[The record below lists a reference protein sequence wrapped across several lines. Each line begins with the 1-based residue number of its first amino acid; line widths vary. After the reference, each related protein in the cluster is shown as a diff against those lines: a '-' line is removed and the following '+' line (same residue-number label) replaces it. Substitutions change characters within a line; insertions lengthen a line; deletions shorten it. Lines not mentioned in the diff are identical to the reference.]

1 MQLFQQNY
9 DLQAKVAELQHLAE
23 LSRKTR
29 LQSDAEQINALKSKN
44 DQFEN
49 QMQNLKLELA
59 NSIAMKIDTDEAH
72 RESIKRFDRQNVEL
86 LAIQELYKNATVE
99 IAALKAQNEGTRREL
114 EQTKTM
120 VADYHDQINV
130 IQAQVRRGIVM
141 QIEQKITTD
150 L

>member
-29 LQSDAEQINALKSKN
+29 LQNDAEQINALKSKN

-120 VADYHDQINV
+120 VVDYHDQINV
-130 IQAQVRRGIVM
+130 IQAQVRRGIVI
-141 QIEQKITTD
+141 QIEEKITTD